1 MQATCISN
9 PAPVKF
15 KQWNS
20 LFKTIDA
27 LKHAICNFILIL
39 FLFVIGQCNATSAP
53 ADTIHLKGVVVTGRR
68 PVLAERSP
76 LPMQI
81 IEGLRLTQMS
91 GYSAAEALRG
101 FAGVTLRDYGG
112 IGGLKTVRVR
122 GLGGGHT
129 GVFIDGMPLNDA
141 ATGQADLSRVPLQG
155 LERISLHI
163 GQPSSLLQPA
173 RYFASASI
181 VELNTTQLG
190 DANKREFSAGMRTGS
205 FGLLN
210 PYLNLHTKLN
220 ANYHTSMNISFTDA
234 HGRYPY
240 NLPSGEQPQTTV
252 LRENSDVQILNLAFA
267 LRRNLKPYQTL
278 TLRARYYDSE
288 RGLPGAVILYNPFAS
303 QRIWNRDIHINLQY
317 EHSRPNRAGML
328 SGISFSRTRLR
339 YLDPDFL
346 DYDGVLESLYN
357 QHELY
362 ITNAFTYPL
371 NNRITLALASDF
383 LTQHLDANLPLFA
396 YPDRYTWLTN
406 LAIEGDFNRLLTQA
420 GLLTTIVREQTK
432 YGDTGNPQNRVTPFA
447 SISYLFSDKE
457 PSARIR
463 LMYKNI
469 FRMPTFN
476 ELYYSMV
483 GNPNVRPEIAHQFNG
498 GITTSWNLG
507 GTTRISGSVDAF
519 YNRVTDKIVTIP
531 TKNLFV
537 WSVLN
542 FGKADI
548 RGLEWQLQLEHDVS
562 KHASVAAF
570 FNYTFQ
576 RAVDVTSSERA
587 TYQHQLPYLPRETFS
602 SKGSFT
608 YKNFMLGYSSLFNG
622 HRFALNENIFENM
635 LPSWWHH
642 DVFISWKFQLY
653 QANIQIRAEIN
664 NFLDRQ
670 YEVIRSFPM
679 PGRGYF
685 IRLQISF

>member
-1 MQATCISN
+1 M
-9 PAPVKF
+9 PA
-15 KQWNS
+15 
-20 LFKTIDA
+20 
-27 LKHAICNFILIL
+27 
-39 FLFVIGQCNATSAP
+39 
-53 ADTIHLKGVVVTGRR
+53 R
-68 PVLAERSP
+68 VL
-76 LPMQI
+76 
-81 IEGLRLTQMS
+81 EGLRLAEVS
-91 GYSAAEALRG
+91 GHSAAEALRG

-122 GLGGGHT
+122 SLGGGHT

-155 LERISLHI
+155 LEKISLHI
-163 GQPSSLLQPA
+163 GQPSTLLQPA

-181 VELNTTQLG
+181 VSLQTAQLG
-190 DANKREFSAGMRTGS
+190 HDKRSELSAGVRTGS

-210 PYLNLHTKLN
+210 PYLDIHTRLKPN
-220 ANYHTSMNISFTDA
+220 FYASMNMSFTDA

-240 NLPSGEQPQTTV
+240 NLPYSGHPETTV
-252 LRENSDVQILNLAFA
+252 LRENSDVQILNLALG
-267 LRRNLKPYQTL
+267 LRRNLKPHQTI

-288 RGLPGAVILYNPFAS
+288 RGLPGAVVLYNPFAS
-303 QRIWNRDIHINLQY
+303 QRIWNSDIHINMQY
-317 EHSRPNRAGML
+317 EHSPQHRAVIL
-328 SGISFSRTRLR
+328 SGVSYSRTRLR

-346 DYDGVLESLYN
+346 DYDGLLESLYA

-362 ITNAFTYPL
+362 VTTAITYPL
-371 NNRITLALASDF
+371 NNHVTLALASDLLAQQ
-383 LTQHLDANLPLFA
+383 LTANLPSFA

-406 LAIEGDFNRLLTQA
+406 FAIQGSFNRLLTQA
-420 GLLTTIVREQTK
+420 GILASLVREQTK
-432 YGDTGNPQNRVTPFA
+432 YGNAATPQNRVNPFA
-447 SISYLFSDKE
+447 SISYLILDTA
-457 PSARIR
+457 PAVRIR
-463 LMYKNI
+463 FMYKSI

-483 GNPNVRPEIAHQFNG
+483 GNPNVRPERANQFNG
-498 GITTSWNLG
+498 GATLSWNLSRP
-507 GTTRISGSVDAF
+507 TRISASIDAF

-548 RGLEWQLQLEHDVS
+548 RGLEWQLQAEHEVNS
-562 KHASVAAF
+562 RASVSVTL
-570 FNYTFQ
+570 NYTFQ
-576 RAVDVTSSERA
+576 RAINITDSDGA
-587 TYQHQLPYLPRETFS
+587 TYKHQLPYLPRETFF
-602 SKGSFT
+602 SKGVFA
-608 YKNFMLGYSSLFNG
+608 YNNFAIGYSSLFNG

-642 DVFISWKFQLY
+642 DFFINWNFKINPANLQL
-653 QANIQIRAEIN
+653 RLEVN
-664 NFLDRQ
+664 NLLDRQ

-685 IRLQISF
+685 VRVQVSF